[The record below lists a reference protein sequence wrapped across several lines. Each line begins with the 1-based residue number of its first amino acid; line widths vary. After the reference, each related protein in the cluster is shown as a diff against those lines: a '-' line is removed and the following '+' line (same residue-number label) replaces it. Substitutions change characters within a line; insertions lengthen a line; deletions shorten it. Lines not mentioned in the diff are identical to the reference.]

1 MQATKKS
8 RGRPQDRLILSLSKD
23 LSVYTTGSTWSAQH
37 NTSTVYTDDISQ
49 LLALVLNMKV
59 KKPID
64 RDGLLEITACV
75 STSKKQIA
83 EKASG
88 LNVFSPA
95 VTGPKTKGRPQDI
108 VFLEFSDGYG
118 ITTSGDTWMINLG
131 GRSWFYSSLA
141 ELLSRLFEKKL
152 MQVVRGPDV
161 DSLLR
166 DIDNVKNNILE
177 ALASPHGA

>member
-1 MQATKKS
+1 M
-8 RGRPQDRLILSLSKD
+8 
-23 LSVYTTGSTWSAQH
+23 
-37 NTSTVYTDDISQ
+37 YTDDISQ

-59 KKPID
+59 KKSID
-64 RDGLLEITACV
+64 RDGLQKIISCV
-75 STSKKQIA
+75 STVKKQIA
-83 EKASG
+83 EKASK
-88 LNVFSPA
+88 LIISNPVS
-95 VTGPKTKGRPQDI
+95 TGPKTKGRPQDI